1 MKMKICGSIA
11 AISVAVLAGTAAQ
24 AAPGNARNGLTA
36 LQSLNVIA
44 LKNLNASGGET
55 EGKAYVGGD
64 FTGNTTQVGFGNSQQ
79 GQKVSGYAT
88 LTVGGTLGN
97 GVNLYNGS
105 NGGSG
110 TLGSFGA
117 TVVGNAGGKIDLHD
131 KAATVNVGGN
141 LDAIGFVGGS
151 NAAEETTLNVV
162 GKYNQSLDLG
172 DYSKTTIGCA
182 GVGNGTCVGTIQGG
196 NAGAVVKVKG
206 NVSTLQFGPGGT
218 AQIGGNLGNANLNN
232 HQKVDVTGAIGGG
245 SFGNGNTVKAL
256 GSIAGNGSNGT
267 SIYAGGAFNGNANGA
282 AVFANYNFAA
292 PGAVSAPTSPTAP
305 VVASLA
311 STTAQLTADVKAL
324 STTLAAM
331 AATNFVTGAPGNAA
345 QETFTVTNTDA
356 TTAAVFNLTAAQ
368 FNNAQQFQ
376 FNLANLLKPVII
388 NVSGAT
394 AYTWNGTF
402 ASGNGSFAV
411 GDLKQLNQTVIWNF
425 VDALSLEVSREVH
438 GSVLAAG
445 ATIHNG
451 SNIEGSVVAETFNQA
466 AEVHLGTYARTIN
479 FLPAGNVGA
488 VPEPAQWAML
498 IAGFG
503 LIGAMA
509 RRRRLS
515 VVTA

>member
-1 MKMKICGSIA
+1 MKIYG
-11 AISVAVLAGTAAQ
+11 SVAALSVALLAGTAAQ
-24 AAPGNARNGLTA
+24 AVVGNARNGLTA
-36 LQSLNVIA
+36 LKGLNVIA

-55 EGKAYVGGD
+55 EGKAYVGGN

-79 GQKVSGYAT
+79 GQSASSYST

-97 GVNLYNGS
+97 GVNLYNGP
-105 NGGSG
+105 NGSSG
-110 TLGSFGA
+110 TLGNYGA
-117 TVVGNAGGKIDLHD
+117 TVVGNAGGKIDLHN

-151 NAAEETTLNVV
+151 NAAEGTTLNVV
-162 GKYNQSLDLG
+162 GKVNQSLDLG

-232 HQKVDVTGAIGGG
+232 NQKVDVTGSIAGG

-267 SIYAGGAFNGNANGA
+267 TIYAGGAFNGNANGA
-282 AVFANYNFAA
+282 SVNANYNFAA

-305 VVASLA
+305 VVASIA
-311 STTAQLTADVKAL
+311 ATTAQLSADVKAL
-324 STTLAAM
+324 SSALGNMT
-331 AATNFVTGAPGNAA
+331 ATNFVTGAPGNNA
-345 QETFTVTNTDA
+345 QMTFTVTSTDA
-356 TTAAVFNLTAAQ
+356 TTAAVFNLTATQ

-394 AYTWNGTF
+394 SYNWTGTF
-402 ASGNGSFAV
+402 ASGNGVNAV
-411 GDLKQLNQTVIWNF
+411 GDVKQLNQSLIWNF
-425 VDALSLEVSREVH
+425 VDATSLEVGREVH
-438 GSVLAAG
+438 GSVLAAL
-445 ATIHNG
+445 ATVHNG
-451 SNIEGSVVAETFNQA
+451 SNIEGSVVADTFNQA
-466 AEVHLGTYARTIN
+466 AEVHLGTYARTIG
-479 FLPAGNVGA
+479 FLPVSNVGA
-488 VPEPAQWAML
+488 VPEPAQWAL
-498 IAGFG
+498 FITGFG
-503 LIGAMA
+503 VIGATA
-509 RRRRLS
+509 RQRRGRT
-515 VVTA
+515 VTA